1 MSTELLSDLDLYTI
15 DYQLSKDMNLNILK
29 RYVVFPV
36 KEYDIFILIASTC
49 TIDDTFLDSNIFSKP
64 IKSIQIE
71 QKVFDFEI
79 LHLHHKQNL
88 YEKGKKSLLNK
99 DDFNMHESH
108 ISKFLEEL
116 FEIAISLNSSDIHIE
131 SLKNAL
137 VIRLRIDGILIQF
150 FRFEIELY
158 PILSS
163 AMKLFAKLDIS
174 QKRIPQN
181 GRFSKSIKENEYD
194 FRISILPTITGE
206 SIVIRILD
214 NQKALLGLKNIGFC
228 DDVYTT
234 IKKNI
239 NFSHGMILITGATG
253 SGKTTTMYS
262 ILNELDKKKKKII
275 TIEDPIEYNIDGI
288 MQVPINDEIGL
299 SYEIVLKNVLRQDPD
314 VIMIGEIRDENALKI
329 AIQASLTGHLVIAT
343 LHTNDAIK
351 TINRLLDLGTKS
363 YLIASVLRLIVSQK
377 LVRVLCPNCKKK
389 VTIDNL
395 VCFESVGCP
404 KCNLSGYTGR
414 VIVTEHFEFDEKIA
428 KMVNDKFDIS
438 DIVLYANY
446 TSINDNAY
454 SKVIDGTTSLNEYHL
469 HEI

>member
-1 MSTELLSDLDLYTI
+1 MITDLDLHTI
-15 DYQLSKDMNLNILK
+15 DYELAQSFPLDILSKYSIL
-29 RYVVFPV
+29 PI
-36 KEYDIFILIASTC
+36 KEYDIFIFIASTKP
-49 TIDDTFLDSNIFSKP
+49 IEDTSFLEELFSKP

-71 QKVFDFEI
+71 QKIFDFEI
-79 LHLHHKQNL
+79 LYLSIKYNL
-88 YEKGKKSLLNK
+88 YKKAKKAIVNK
-99 DDFNMHESH
+99 DDFNIHESH
-108 ISKFLEEL
+108 ISHFLEEL

-131 SLKNAL
+131 SLKNNLL
-137 VIRLRIDGILIQF
+137 VRLRVDGILVQF

-163 AMKLFAKLDIS
+163 TLKLFSKLDIS

-181 GRFSKSIKENEYD
+181 GRFSKSIKKNDYD
-194 FRISILPTITGE
+194 FRVSILPTITGE

-214 NQKALLGLKNIGFC
+214 NQKAFLGLKNIGFC
-228 DDVYTT
+228 EDVYKS

-239 NFSHGMILITGATG
+239 NFSQGMILITGATG

-275 TIEDPIEYNIDGI
+275 TIEDPIEYNIDGV
-288 MQVPINDEIGL
+288 MQVPINEEIGL
-299 SYEIVLKNVLRQDPD
+299 TYEIVLKNVLRQDPD

-351 TINRLLDLGTKS
+351 TINRLLDLGAKP

-377 LVRVLCPNCKKK
+377 LIRVLCNNCKKK
-389 VTIDNL
+389 VSIDNL
-395 VCFESVGCP
+395 ICYENIGCP

-414 VIVTEHFEFDEKIA
+414 TIVTEHFEFDETIS

-438 DIVLYANY
+438 DILSYANY
-446 TSINDNAY
+446 KNINDNAY
-454 SKVIDGTTSLNEYHL
+454 AKVLDGTTSWSEYQL

>member
-1 MSTELLSDLDLYTI
+1 MITDLNLHTI
-15 DYQLSKDMNLNILK
+15 DYEFIRKFDLEVLKKHSIL
-29 RYVVFPV
+29 PI
-36 KEYDIFILIASTC
+36 KEFDIFIFIASSKPI
-49 TIDDTFLDSNIFSKP
+49 IDTYFLEGFFSKP

-71 QKVFDFEI
+71 QNVLDFEI
-79 LHLHHKQNL
+79 LHLAHKYSL
-88 YEKGKKSLLNK
+88 YKKAKKAIINK
-99 DDFNMHESH
+99 DDLNIHESNIAH
-108 ISKFLEEL
+108 FLEEL
-116 FEIAISLNSSDIHIE
+116 FTIAISLNSSDIHIE

-137 VIRLRIDGILIQF
+137 IVRLRIDGILFQF

-163 AMKLFAKLDIS
+163 SLKLFSKLDIS

-181 GRFSKSIKENEYD
+181 GRFSKSIKENDYD

-214 NQKALLGLKNIGFC
+214 NQKAFLGLQHIGFC
-228 DDVYTT
+228 DDVYQS

-239 NFSHGMILITGATG
+239 NYSQGMILITGATG

-262 ILNELDKKKKKII
+262 ILNELDTKRKKII
-275 TIEDPIEYNIDGI
+275 TIEDPIEYNIDGV

-299 SYEIVLKNVLRQDPD
+299 SYEVVLKNVLRQDPD

-351 TINRLLDLGTKS
+351 TINRLLDLGAKP

-377 LVRVLCPNCKKK
+377 LIRVLCNDCKKM
-389 VTIDNL
+389 VTTDNL
-395 VCFESVGCP
+395 TTYQSVGCP

-414 VIVTEHFEFDEKIA
+414 TIITEHFEFDETIS
-428 KMVNDKFDIS
+428 KMVNEKVDIS
-438 DIVLYANY
+438 DILSYANY

-454 SKVIDGTTSLNEYHL
+454 AKVLDGTTSLFEYHL